1 MEHPTKLFADQVTTK
16 VISSIF
22 CGVSTRCALLNKKR
36 SRSKRKVMFQ
46 RAEKYI
52 KEYRAKERTEIRL
65 AREAK
70 KHSNFYVPPEP
81 KLAFVV
87 RIRGINGVHPRP
99 RKVMQLFRMLQMNN
113 GVFVKLNKAT
123 INMLRIAEPYLTW
136 GYPNLKSVRE
146 LVYKRG
152 YGKVDGRR
160 IPLTDNAIIEEKLG
174 KHGIICMEDLIH
186 EIFTVGPNF
195 RDASNFL
202 WPFKL
207 NTPTGGWTKK
217 RNHFVDGGDF
227 GNREDKINVLLKRMI

>member
-1 MEHPTKLFADQVTTK
+1 MPESLLKRRKASEEQK
-16 VISSIF
+16 A
-22 CGVSTRCALLNKKR
+22 RRAKAALLNRMR

-70 KHSNFYVPPEP
+70 KHDNFYVPPEP
-81 KLAFVV
+81 KLTFVV

-99 RKVMQLFRMLQMNN
+99 RKVMQLFRLLQMNN
-113 GVFVKLNKAT
+113 GVFVKLNKVT

-136 GYPNLKSVRE
+136 GYPNLKSVLE
-146 LVYKRG
+146 LLYKRG

-174 KHGIICMEDLIH
+174 KDGIICMEDLIH
-186 EIFTVGPNF
+186 EIFTAGPNF
-195 RDASNFL
+195 RNASNFL

-207 NTPTGGWTKK
+207 NTPTGGWKKK

-227 GNREDKINVLLKRMI
+227 GNREDKLNVLLKRMI